1 VRLLVKGQV
10 QSVGFRWFVKNNAR
24 ALAITGWVRNLTDG
38 SVEIKAQGAPAALAE
53 LSQLIQ
59 AGNSRCQVDELLE
72 LHEHEGV
79 ADDDGIK
86 ISF

>member
-10 QSVGFRWFVKNNAR
+10 QGVGFRWFVKNNAR

-38 SVEIKAQGAPAALAE
+38 SVEVEAQGAPAALAE

-59 AGNSRCQVDELLE
+59 TGNSRCQVDELLE